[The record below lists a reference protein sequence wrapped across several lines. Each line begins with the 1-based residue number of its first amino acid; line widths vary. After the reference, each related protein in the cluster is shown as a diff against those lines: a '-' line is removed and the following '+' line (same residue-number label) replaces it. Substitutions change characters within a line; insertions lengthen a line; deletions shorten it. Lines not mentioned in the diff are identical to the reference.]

1 MRWEDFLSTKG
12 HLSGLSHPR
21 SGSLFGFEQLRKV
34 RTDETSDCARLAW
47 LEVMKANS
55 TQLAF
60 ITSS

>member
-1 MRWEDFLSTKG
+1 LGGFSIDEGGIFLDF
-12 HLSGLSHPR
+12 HPR

-34 RTDETSDCARLAW
+34 RTDETTDCARLAW